1 VSLWARED
9 AARGGWWWTVGDI
22 EEELKRS
29 GNGQRGAPTAIFRS
43 NSSTLGSKPPATRVR
58 QRSESNDRAEMSR
71 LGCWRGFEVS
81 ILSASRAARFGQII
95 RARRRQLDLTLEE
108 VAKRIKTSQQFV
120 GRLESGKKGP
130 SQTIVKRLAKVLGF
144 DVHTLFF
151 LVHPLAHATPNLS
164 AVNLVLSARKR
175 FKNDNLVRRFHNISD
190 GEMEMLSHVASLG
203 EVRSADEFIY
213 VLNAVRIAIYPALE
227 DHVGPAWDQFKD
239 DYLLRR
245 LHSISDAEMGMLSC
259 VALLG
264 EVRSA
269 REFLYVLNA
278 VRQVIGS

>member
-1 VSLWARED
+1 
-9 AARGGWWWTVGDI
+9 
-22 EEELKRS
+22 
-29 GNGQRGAPTAIFRS
+29 
-43 NSSTLGSKPPATRVR
+43 
-58 QRSESNDRAEMSR
+58 
-71 LGCWRGFEVS
+71 
-81 ILSASRAARFGQII
+81 LSASRAARFGQII

-130 SQTIVKRLAKVLGF
+130 SEKIITRLAKVLGF
-144 DVHTLFF
+144 DARKLFF
-151 LVHPLAHATPNLS
+151 LARQDAHTILNLS
-164 AVNLVLSARKR
+164 PANPVPSARKR
-175 FKNDNLVRRFHNISD
+175 FKKDNLLRRFHKIPD
-190 GEMEMLSHVASLG
+190 AEMEMLSHVASLG

-245 LHSISDAEMGMLSC
+245 LHSISDAEMGMLSR
-259 VALLG
+259 VATLG